1 MDSDERE
8 IFNFLKTRSS
18 EFVNAAEISRRAGSK
33 KRFHED
39 RDWAKPI
46 LKRMEERNILQSD
59 MLGRFRIRPTKTKKG
74 NRWVAPEIAKLLEEK
89 GVKVEDAAGGMDEI
103 AGDDYYEQL

>member
-8 IFNFLKTRSS
+8 IFSFLKTCGS
-18 EFVNAAEISRRAGSK
+18 EFVNAAEISRRAGNK
-33 KRFHED
+33 KRFHKD

-46 LKRMEERNILQSD
+46 LMRMADRNIVESD
-59 MLGRFRIRPTKTKKG
+59 MMGRFRIRPTKKKKG
-74 NRWVAPEIAKLLEEK
+74 QRWVAPDIAKMLEEK
-89 GVKVEDAAGGMDEI
+89 GVKVEGAAGGMDEI